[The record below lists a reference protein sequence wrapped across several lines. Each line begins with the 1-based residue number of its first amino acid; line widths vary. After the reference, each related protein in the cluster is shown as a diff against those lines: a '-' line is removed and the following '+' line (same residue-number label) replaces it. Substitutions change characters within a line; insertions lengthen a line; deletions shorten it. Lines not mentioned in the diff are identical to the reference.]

1 MPRTLLPSILVT
13 TFGVGW
19 LISALGVSPQVNW
32 IWTLGLAVIG
42 LLTLAYQGLNKFSV
56 IVGPGFIV
64 ASLFSVLRQ
73 LGYLTLDVEAPML
86 VVFTGILM
94 SVAHLSIFRK
104 PAWLFASERE
114 CSNT

>member
-19 LISALGVSPQVNW
+19 LISALGVSPQINW

-64 ASLFSVLRQ
+64 ASLFSMLRQ
-73 LGYLTLDVEAPML
+73 LGYLTLEVEAPML

-94 SVAHLSIFRK
+94 SVAHFSVFQK